1 MIREVRRV
9 SGQHTDIIL
18 QHCSNITC
26 FEISLIQ
33 KDPSFSLLFR
43 WKSFF
48 TAQTESVFVIGSM
61 GSIQNT
67 VHYCSVSKGNRIL
80 YAYSGGDNEI
90 ENLAS
95 LCLEK
100 TPPFHKWYF
109 ETVDKRT
116 YGFLIEDG
124 GYVYFVI
131 VDEGLGSPGVL
142 QFLEH
147 LREEF
152 KNAAKKGS
160 RGSFSGMNAIG
171 MQEQLVPVIRQL
183 ITSLENV
190 AQSRNNWNTET
201 PLLDNVGLSPSPS
214 NVNGQIEVASSTK
227 APLLGKSSKQEKKKA
242 RDHVIAVRDV
252 ELEEHRKSADRGVRV
267 DPATLDSNNQS
278 GAGSSISSQKDLGSM
293 RIRSSSQSIRVL
305 FASVEYSKIVV
316 SSLQLHDSE
325 RLCITVLLSR
335 RNGLTESVF
344 VIGSMGSIQN
354 TVHYCSTPPFHKWY
368 FETVDKR
375 TYGFLIEDGGYVYF
389 VIVDEGLGSPG
400 VLQFLEHLRE
410 EFKNAAKKGSR
421 GSFSGMNAIG
431 MQEQLVPVIRQLI
444 NFVGKC
450 RSK

>member
-1 MIREVRRV
+1 MGEEGIYLLIV
-9 SGQHTDIIL
+9 
-18 QHCSNITC
+18 
-26 FEISLIQ
+26 LIQ
-33 KDPSFSLLFR
+33 KDPSFSRLFR

-80 YAYSGGDNEI
+80 YAYSGGNNEV

-201 PLLDNVGLSPSPS
+201 PLSDNVGLSPSPS

-278 GAGSSISSQKDLGSM
+278 GAGSSISSQKDLGSI
-293 RIRSSSQSIRVL
+293 RIRSSSQSIRKKWWRQVRIVLAIDAAVCLIL
-305 FASVEYSKIVV
+305 FAVWLVICRGIV
-316 SSLQLHDSE
+316 
-325 RLCITVLLSR
+325 CIR
-335 RNGLTESVF
+335 
-344 VIGSMGSIQN
+344 
-354 TVHYCSTPPFHKWY
+354 
-368 FETVDKR
+368 
-375 TYGFLIEDGGYVYF
+375 
-389 VIVDEGLGSPG
+389 
-400 VLQFLEHLRE
+400 
-410 EFKNAAKKGSR
+410 
-421 GSFSGMNAIG
+421 
-431 MQEQLVPVIRQLI
+431 
-444 NFVGKC
+444 
-450 RSK
+450 

>member
-1 MIREVRRV
+1 
-9 SGQHTDIIL
+9 
-18 QHCSNITC
+18 
-26 FEISLIQ
+26 
-33 KDPSFSLLFR
+33 
-43 WKSFF
+43 
-48 TAQTESVFVIGSM
+48 M

-80 YAYSGGDNEI
+80 YVYSGGDNEI
-90 ENLAS
+90 ENLAL

-190 AQSRNNWNTET
+190 S
-201 PLLDNVGLSPSPS
+201 
-214 NVNGQIEVASSTK
+214 QIASSTK

-278 GAGSSISSQKDLGSM
+278 GAGSSISLQKDLGSM
-293 RIRSSSQSIRVL
+293 WIRSSSQSIRKKWWRQVRIVLAIDAAVCLIL
-305 FASVEYSKIVV
+305 FAVWLVICRGIV
-316 SSLQLHDSE
+316 
-325 RLCITVLLSR
+325 CIR
-335 RNGLTESVF
+335 
-344 VIGSMGSIQN
+344 
-354 TVHYCSTPPFHKWY
+354 
-368 FETVDKR
+368 
-375 TYGFLIEDGGYVYF
+375 
-389 VIVDEGLGSPG
+389 
-400 VLQFLEHLRE
+400 
-410 EFKNAAKKGSR
+410 
-421 GSFSGMNAIG
+421 
-431 MQEQLVPVIRQLI
+431 
-444 NFVGKC
+444 
-450 RSK
+450 